1 MTALFAFSLAQIHGV
16 PPDEIE
22 RRRPLVMGIMI
33 GGSGTEAIPKI
44 AERTGQH
51 WAKQIVAKVPTSK
64 LLQISKVV
72 GRNFITKY
80 DLEQIVVTLVRI
92 ASSRSVRLRV
102 RAWPELQVQCLLR
115 PWLGRHAPLIHA
127 RYGLASYTA
136 LTGVSLARRKRVRP
150 AAVITSRIRAS
161 PAWAPSASPTS

>member
-16 PPDEIE
+16 PLDEIE

-51 WAKQIVAKVPTSK
+51 WAK
-64 LLQISKVV
+64 
-72 GRNFITKY
+72 
-80 DLEQIVVTLVRI
+80 QIVVTLVRI